1 MQGDAAKTSDVSL
14 REVGSSPSYYISL
27 EVFYMYEM
35 LLDDLLSTLET
46 RGIDTSKLH
55 LVEEL
60 DGDVEPHS

>member
-1 MQGDAAKTSDVSL
+1 MGDTARRSSATS
-14 REVGSSPSYYISL
+14 REVGSNPSYYISL

-35 LLDDLLSTLET
+35 LLDDLLSALET

>member
-1 MQGDAAKTSDVSL
+1 MF
-14 REVGSSPSYYISL
+14 EV
-27 EVFYMYEM
+27 
-35 LLDDLLSTLET
+35 LLDGLLSALEL

>member
-1 MQGDAAKTSDVSL
+1 MGDAVRRSSATS
-14 REVGSSPSYYISL
+14 REVGSNPSYYISL
-27 EVFYMYEM
+27 EVFDMYEM
-35 LLDDLLSTLET
+35 LLDDLLSALET